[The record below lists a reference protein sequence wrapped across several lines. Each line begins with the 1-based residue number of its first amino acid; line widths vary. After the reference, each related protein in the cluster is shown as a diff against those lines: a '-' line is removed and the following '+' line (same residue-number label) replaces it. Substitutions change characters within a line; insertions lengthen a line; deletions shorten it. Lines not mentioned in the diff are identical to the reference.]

1 MAFVD
6 RLILRVACALAC
18 ATGSAAHAQAAPGAI
33 LHAKVVAYGSASAFA
48 VLDPAQKLKRVKLTG
63 VDAPERKQRF
73 AQQAQRLASDYLG
86 ATPVA
91 IAIDA
96 VGDDDRVHGRVSIDG
111 RDLGLVL
118 LEAGLAW
125 CDPDD
130 SPRLPAALKGAY
142 AHACEQARGQRR
154 GLWQDA
160 NPVPP
165 WEYRKIP
172 RFDPP
177 PGRAESKHCRE
188 IGYQT
193 LQCDDGTRYR
203 GVGSRVIGSDGTV
216 YTRRGNTV
224 SGSDGNRFEIQGK
237 TTYGSDGS
245 VCRARGR
252 LVECR

>member
-6 RLILRVACALAC
+6 RPILSIVCMLAC
-18 ATGSAAHAQAAPGAI
+18 GAASAAHAQGKPGDI

-48 VLDPAQKLKRVKLTG
+48 VLDPAQKLQRVKLTG
-63 VDAPERKQRF
+63 VDSPEKTQRF

-86 ATPVA
+86 PKPIA
-91 IAIDA
+91 IALDA
-96 VGDDDRVHGRVSIDG
+96 VDDDGRVHGHVSVDG
-111 RDLGLVL
+111 HDLGLTL

-125 CDPDD
+125 CDPHD
-130 SPRLPAALKGAY
+130 SERLPAALQSAY
-142 AHACEQARGQRR
+142 AHACEQARAQRR

-177 PGRAESKHCRE
+177 PGRAEAKHCRE

-245 VCRARGR
+245 VCRTRGR